1 MKKLIIVI
9 LAIALLVFVGCQEE
23 KSTVDVVGESVI
35 NTEPSQAEVWAGVSI
50 VKDSA
55 EAAQNEVNSIVN
67 AMTNGLKDKGISEDD
82 ISTER
87 LNLYEER
94 QWENGK
100 SITKGWRAS
109 QTLKIRTE
117 DLSKVGEI
125 VDVAVSNGAN
135 QLNDIY
141 FSLTSDEEQNY
152 KKEAL
157 AKATENAKEKAEVIA
172 DSLDAKL
179 GKIVSVS
186 EPNYNFM
193 PYRYTLAEAGTD
205 NAKIVEEAA
214 TIMPSDV
221 EIKGRASIVYEIKS

>member
-1 MKKLIIVI
+1 MKKIVIVI
-9 LAIALLVFVGCQEE
+9 LAIALLVFVGCQGE
-23 KSTVDVVGESVI
+23 KSTVDVVGESMI
-35 NTEPSQAEVWAGVSI
+35 TIEPNQAEVWAGVTM

-55 EAAQNEVNSIVN
+55 EEAQNEVNAIVN
-67 AMTNGLKDKGISEDD
+67 AILDGLRYKGITEDD

-100 SITKGWRAS
+100 SVSKGWRAS

-117 DLSKVGEI
+117 DLTKVGEI

-141 FSLTSDEEQNY
+141 FSLTPDEEQNY

-157 AKATENAKEKAEVIA
+157 AKATVNAKEKAEVIA
-172 DSLDAKL
+172 DSLGAKL
-179 GKIVSVS
+179 GRVVSVS

-193 PYRYTLAEAGTD
+193 PYSYAMAEASG
-205 NAKIVEEAA
+205 AGAIQEATA
-214 TIMPSDV
+214 VMPSDV
-221 EIKGRASIVYEIKS
+221 EVTGRVSVVYEIKS